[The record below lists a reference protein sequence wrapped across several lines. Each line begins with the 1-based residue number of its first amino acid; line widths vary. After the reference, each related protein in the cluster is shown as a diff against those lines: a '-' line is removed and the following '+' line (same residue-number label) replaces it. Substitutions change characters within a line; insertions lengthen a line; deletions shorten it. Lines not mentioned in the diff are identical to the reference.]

1 MNLTELTTNLQTL
14 CHEGHS
20 LDEVLIDIDG
30 KNGDEIYLACIGLKF
45 EPYITEI
52 RNAEKAIENYAMYYH
67 ARENECP
74 DSFKFLMMANGWHS
88 PFIALNELLKVIYTN
103 EMILKR
109 EGKKKGYR
117 SRYREMEML
126 VQKHAN
132 ER

>member
-1 MNLTELTTNLQTL
+1 MTNVDRAMIEARRNLAKEMKDL
-14 CHEGHS
+14 
-20 LDEVLIDIDG
+20 G
-30 KNGDEIYLACIGLKF
+30 KNEDEIYLACVGLKY

-67 ARENECP
+67 AKENECP
-74 DSFKFLMMANGWHS
+74 DSFKFLMLVNGWHN
-88 PFIALNELLKVIYTN
+88 PFITLNELLKVIYTN

>member
-1 MNLTELTTNLQTL
+1 MTRELAKEMKAQ
-14 CHEGHS
+14 
-20 LDEVLIDIDG
+20 G
-30 KNGDEIYLACIGLKF
+30 KNGDEIYLACVGLKY

-52 RNAEKAIENYAMYYH
+52 RNAERAIENYAMYYH

-74 DSFKFLMMANGWHS
+74 DSFKFLMLVNGWHS
-88 PFIALNELLKVIYTN
+88 PFVALNELLKVIYTN

>member
-1 MNLTELTTNLQTL
+1 MTNVDRTMIEARKNLAKEMKAQ
-14 CHEGHS
+14 
-20 LDEVLIDIDG
+20 G
-30 KNGDEIYLACIGLKF
+30 KNGDEIYLKY

-52 RNAEKAIENYAMYYH
+52 RNAERAIENYAMYYH

-74 DSFKFLMMANGWHS
+74 DSFKFLMLVNGWHS
-88 PFIALNELLKVIYTN
+88 PFVALNELLKVIYTN

>member
-1 MNLTELTTNLQTL
+1 MTNVDRGMIEARKNLAKEMKAQ
-14 CHEGHS
+14 
-20 LDEVLIDIDG
+20 G
-30 KNGDEIYLACIGLKF
+30 KNGDEIYLKY

-52 RNAEKAIENYAMYYH
+52 RNAERAIENYAMYYH

-74 DSFKFLMMANGWHS
+74 DSFKFLMLVNGWHS
-88 PFIALNELLKVIYTN
+88 PFVALNELLKVIYTN

>member
-1 MNLTELTTNLQTL
+1 MTNVDRAMIEARRNLTKEMKAQ
-14 CHEGHS
+14 
-20 LDEVLIDIDG
+20 G
-30 KNGDEIYLACIGLKF
+30 KSEDEIYLACIGMKY

-52 RNAEKAIENYAMYYH
+52 RNAEKAVENYAMYYH
-67 ARENECP
+67 ARESECP
-74 DSFKFLMMANGWHS
+74 DSLKFLMLVNGWHS
-88 PFIALNELLKVIYTN
+88 PFIALNELLKVISTN

-126 VQKHAN
+126 VQKYAN

>member
-1 MNLTELTTNLQTL
+1 
-14 CHEGHS
+14 
-20 LDEVLIDIDG
+20 
-30 KNGDEIYLACIGLKF
+30 
-45 EPYITEI
+45 
-52 RNAEKAIENYAMYYH
+52 MYYH

-74 DSFKFLMMANGWHS
+74 DSFKFLMLINGWHS
-88 PFIALNELLKVIYTN
+88 PFVALNELLKVIYTN